1 MAVYT
6 KLDHD
11 NIEKILSYY
20 SIGKLEKFEGI
31 EEGIENSNFLIMV
44 NKKNIFL
51 LFMRKELKKM
61 IYLFFQN

>member
-44 NKKNIFL
+44 NKK
-51 LFMRKELKKM
+51 
-61 IYLFFQN
+61 IYSYCL